1 MLKKVERANQLS
13 GGDDSEETAA
23 LLEPRPGYSDDD
35 VLSSLQESGASQV
48 ELLAPGFISA
58 QIKPKSLTTL
68 EAVAY
73 VHPKRR
79 KQLNARMR

>member
-1 MLKKVERANQLS
+1 MMKKVERAAQLS
-13 GGDDSEETAA
+13 GSADDQETAA
-23 LLEPRPGYSDDD
+23 MLEPRPGYSDDD
-35 VLSSLQESGASQV
+35 VLSSLQESGASEV

-58 QIKPKSLTTL
+58 QIKPRTLRAL

-79 KQLNARMR
+79 KQLNAV

>member
-1 MLKKVERANQLS
+1 LMKKVERAGQIS
-13 GGDDSEETAA
+13 SFADREETPA

-35 VLSSLQESGASQV
+35 VISSLEESGASEV

-58 QIKPKSLTTL
+58 QIKPRSLRAL
-68 EAVAY
+68 EVVAF

-79 KQLNARMR
+79 KQMNAV

>member
-1 MLKKVERANQLS
+1 MKKVTRADQSWGCTDN
-13 GGDDSEETAA
+13 EETPA

-35 VLSSLQESGASQV
+35 VLSSLQESGASEV

-58 QIKPKSLTTL
+58 QIKPRPLTTL
-68 EAVAY
+68 QAVAY

-79 KQLNARMR
+79 KQMNAV

>member
-1 MLKKVERANQLS
+1 MKKVGRADQFSDATDN
-13 GGDDSEETAA
+13 EETAA

-35 VLSSLQESGASQV
+35 VLSSLRESGASEV

-58 QIKPKSLTTL
+58 QLKPRSLRVL

-79 KQLNARMR
+79 KQLHAQ